1 MPSDD
6 PLILFYTTFFGK
18 PVDITSIQCT
28 MPGRWT
34 LDKRRISEAAAMVFH
49 LPDFR
54 EIGDAYKYPGQYWV
68 AWSMECGQNYQ
79 RVTAPEFMRHFDIT
93 MTHET
98 GSDVWTPY
106 LPPAQWWKDTLA
118 KTIMPKT
125 EEAPVAL
132 FQSAGTNASKRIDL
146 ATELARHIRIDSYGR
161 YFNNRSVAG
170 PDLGPQT
177 KIETIARHKFCF
189 AMENAIEADYVT
201 EKIYDAFLA
210 GTVPIYLGAPNV
222 DEFVPRNSYVDAS
235 AFGSARELAVYLQHL
250 IETPQEY
257 EAYFAWRSKP
267 LPDNLVERMQILE
280 TPARCRLMTLVGQR
294 LGERPYQPSG
304 RRTLPFGYMSYL
316 RTKLRRWQKKVPR

>member
-1 MPSDD
+1 MPSND
-6 PLILFYTTFFGK
+6 PLILFYTTVFGK
-18 PVDITSIQCT
+18 PVDLASIQCG

-34 LDKRRISEAAAMVFH
+34 LDKRQASEATAVVFH

-68 AWSMECGQNYQ
+68 AWSMECGQNYK
-79 RVTAPEFMRHFDIT
+79 RVADPKFLQHFDIT
-93 MTHET
+93 MTHESR
-98 GSDVWTPY
+98 SDVWTPY
-106 LPPAQWWKDTLA
+106 LPPSPWWKGVLT
-118 KTIMPKT
+118 KPIMPKT

-132 FQSAGTNASKRIDL
+132 FQSAGTNSSRRVDL
-146 ATELARHIRIDSYGR
+146 ATELARHIKIDSYGR
-161 YFNNRSVAG
+161 YLNNRSVEG

-201 EKIYDAFLA
+201 EKIYDALLA

-222 DEFVPRNSYVDAS
+222 DEFVPPNSYIDAS
-235 AFGSARELAVYLQHL
+235 AFASARELAAYLQHL

-267 LPDNLVERMQILE
+267 LPDSLVKRMRMLE
-280 TPARCRLMTLVGQR
+280 TPARCRLMGLVHRR
-294 LGERPYQPSG
+294 LEERSYQPSG
-304 RRTLPFGYMSYL
+304 RRTLPFGYRSYL
-316 RTKLRRWQKKVPR
+316 RTRLRRWRKKIPS

>member
-1 MPSDD
+1 MPSND
-6 PLILFYTTFFGK
+6 PLILFYTTVFGK
-18 PVDITSIQCT
+18 PVDLASIQCE

-34 LDKRRISEAAAMVFH
+34 LDKRQASEAAAVVFH

-68 AWSMECGQNYQ
+68 AWSMECGQNYK
-79 RVTAPEFMRHFDIT
+79 RVADPKFLQHFDIT
-93 MTHET
+93 MTHESR
-98 GSDVWTPY
+98 SDVWTPY
-106 LPPAQWWKDTLA
+106 LPPAPWWKGVLT
-118 KTIMPKT
+118 KPIMPKT

-132 FQSAGTNASKRIDL
+132 FQSAGTNSSRRVDL
-146 ATELARHIRIDSYGR
+146 ATELARHIKIDSYGR
-161 YFNNRSVAG
+161 YLNNRSVEG

-222 DEFVPRNSYVDAS
+222 DEFVPPDSYIDAS
-235 AFGSARELAVYLQHL
+235 AFTSARELAAYLQHL

-267 LPDNLVERMQILE
+267 LPDNLVKRIRMLE
-280 TPARCRLMTLVGQR
+280 TSARCRLMGLVHRR
-294 LGERPYQPSG
+294 LEERSYQPSG

-316 RTKLRRWQKKVPR
+316 RTKLRRWRKKIPS

>member
-1 MPSDD
+1 MPSNE
-6 PLILFYTTFFGK
+6 PLILFYTTVFGK
-18 PVDITSIQCT
+18 PVDIAAIQCE

-34 LDKRRISEAAAMVFH
+34 LDKRLASKAAAVVFH

-54 EIGDAYKYPGQYWV
+54 EIGDACKYPGQYWV
-68 AWSMECGQNYQ
+68 AWSMECGQNYK
-79 RVTAPEFMRHFDIT
+79 RVTDPTFLQHFDIT
-93 MTHET
+93 MTHESR
-98 GSDVWTPY
+98 SDVWTPY
-106 LPPAQWWKDTLA
+106 LPPASWWKGVLT
-118 KTIMPKT
+118 KPIMPKT
-125 EEAPVAL
+125 QEAPVAL
-132 FQSAGTNASKRIDL
+132 FQSAGTNSSRRVDL
-146 ATELARHIRIDSYGR
+146 ATELARHIKIDSYGR
-161 YFNNRSVAG
+161 YLNNRSVEG

-222 DEFVPRNSYVDAS
+222 DEFVPPNSYIDAS
-235 AFGSARELAVYLQHL
+235 AFTSARELAAYLQHL

-267 LPDNLVERMQILE
+267 LPDNLVKRMRMLE
-280 TPARCRLMTLVGQR
+280 TSARCRLMGLVHRR
-294 LGERPYQPSG
+294 LEEQSYQPSG

-316 RTKLRRWQKKVPR
+316 RTKLRRWRKKIPS

>member
-1 MPSDD
+1 MLSKD

-18 PVDITSIQCT
+18 PVDIASIQCEV
-28 MPGRWT
+28 PGRWT
-34 LDKRRISEAAAMVFH
+34 LDKRLASEAAAVVFH

-54 EIGDAYKYPGQYWV
+54 EIGDAWKYPGQYWV
-68 AWSMECGQNYQ
+68 AWSMECGQNYKIVAN
-79 RVTAPEFMRHFDIT
+79 REIIRHFDIT
-93 MTHET
+93 MTHELR
-98 GSDVWTPY
+98 SDVWAPY
-106 LPPAQWWKDTLA
+106 LPPADWWKKALA
-118 KTIMPKT
+118 RPIMPKT

-132 FQSAGTNASKRIDL
+132 FQSAGTNASKRVDL
-146 ATELARHIRIDSYGR
+146 ATELSRHIRIDSYGR

-222 DEFVPRNSYVDAS
+222 DEFVPANSYIDATAFAS
-235 AFGSARELAVYLQHL
+235 ARDLAAYLQHL

-267 LPDNLVERMQILE
+267 LPDSLIERMQVLE
-280 TPARCRLMTLVGQR
+280 TPVFCRLMDLVRQR
-294 LGERPYQPSG
+294 LEERPHQPAG

-316 RTKLRRWQKKVPR
+316 RTKLRRWKKKVPR